1 MLSFSVVKSAGSAG
15 NYYTD
20 KDNYYVLGSMGERWA
35 GQGAEQLGLQG
46 SVDKDVFTRL
56 LEGRLPDGA
65 DLSRMQ
71 DGSNKHRPGYDLT
84 FSAPKSVS
92 MMAMLGGDKRLIDA
106 HNQAVDF
113 AVRQVEALASTRVMT
128 DGQSETV
135 LTGNL
140 VMALFNH
147 DTSRDQDPQL
157 HTHVVVANV
166 TQHNGEWKTLSSD
179 KVGKTGF
186 SENVLANRIAF
197 GKIYQS
203 ELRQRVEALGYETE
217 VVGKHGMWEMPGVPV
232 EAFSSRSQAIREA
245 VGEDASLK
253 SRDVAALDTR
263 KSKQHVDPEIRMA
276 EWMQTLKETGFDI
289 RAYRDA
295 ADQRAEIRTQA
306 PGPASQDGP
315 DVQQAVTQ
323 AIAGLSERKV
333 QFTYTDVLARTVGIL
348 PPENG
353 VIERARAGIDEA
365 ISREQLIPLDREK
378 GLFTSGIH
386 VLDELSVRALSRDI
400 MKQNRVTVHP
410 EKSVPRTAGYSD
422 AVSVLAQD
430 RPSLAIVSGQGGAAG
445 QRERVA
451 ELVMM
456 AREQGREVQII
467 AADRRSQMNLKQ
479 DERLSGE
486 LITGRRQLQEGMVF
500 TPGSTVIVD
509 QGEKLSLKETLTL
522 LDGAARHNVQVLITD
537 SGQRTG
543 TGSALMAMKDA
554 GVNTYRWQGGEQRPA
569 TIISEP
575 DRNVRYDR
583 LAGDFAASVKA
594 GEESVAQVS
603 GVREQAILTQA
614 IRSELKTQGVL
625 GHPEVTMTALSPVWL
640 DSRSRYL
647 RDMYRPGMV
656 MEQWN
661 PETRS
666 HDRYVIDRVTAQSHS
681 LTLRDAQGETQVV
694 RISSLDSSWSLFRP
708 EKMPVADGE
717 RLRVTGKIP
726 GLRVSG
732 GDRLQVASVSED
744 AMTVVVPGRAEPAT
758 LPVADSPFT
767 ALKLENGWVE
777 TPGHSVS
784 DSATV
789 FASVTQMAMDN
800 ATLNGL
806 ARSGRDVRLYSSL
819 DETRTAE
826 KLARH
831 PSFTVVSEQIK
842 ARAGETSLETAIS
855 LQKTGLHTP
864 AQQAIHLA
872 LPVLESKNL
881 AFSMVDL
888 LTEAKSFAAEGTGFT
903 ELGGEINAQIKRGDL
918 LYVDVAKGYGTGLL
932 VSRASYEAEKSI
944 LRHILEGKE
953 AVTPLMERVPG
964 ELMETLTSGQR
975 AATRMILETSDRFT
989 VVQGYAGVGK
999 TTQFRAVMSA
1009 VNMLPASER
1018 PRVVGLGPTHRAV
1031 GEMRSAGVDAQTLA
1045 SFLHDT
1051 QLQQRSGETPDF
1063 SNTLFLLDESSMVGN
1078 TDMARAYALIAA
1090 GGGRAVASGDTDQLQ
1105 AIAPGQPF
1113 RLQQTRSAADVVI
1126 MKEIVRQTPELREAV
1141 YSLINRDVE
1150 RALSGLESVKPSQ
1163 VPRQE
1168 GAWAPEHS
1176 VTEFSHSQEAKL
1188 AEAQQKAM
1196 LKGETFPDVPMTLY
1210 EAIVRDYTGR
1220 TPEAREQTLIVTHL
1234 NEDRRVLNSMIHDAR
1249 EKAGE
1254 LGKEQVMVPVL
1265 NTANIRDGELRRLST
1280 WENNPDALAL
1290 VDSVYHRIAGISKDD
1305 GLITL
1310 EDAEGNTR
1318 LISPREAVAEGVTLY
1333 TPDKIRVGT
1342 GDRMRFTKS
1351 DRERGYVAN
1360 SVWTVTAVSG
1370 DSVTLSDG
1378 QQTRVIRPG
1387 QERAEQHIDLAYAI
1401 TAHGAQGASETFAI
1415 ALEGTEGNRKLM
1427 AGFESA
1433 YVALSRMKQHVQVY
1447 TDNRQGWTDAINN
1460 AVQKGTAHDVLEPK
1474 PDREVMNAQRL
1485 FSTARELR
1493 DVAAGR
1499 AVLRQAGLAG
1509 GDSPAR
1515 FIAPGRKYP
1524 QPYVALPAFDRNGKS
1539 AGIWLN
1545 PLTTDDGNGLRG
1557 FSGEGRVKG
1566 SGDAQFVALQ
1576 GSRNGESLLADNM
1589 QDGVRIA
1596 RDNPDSG
1603 VVVRIAGEGRP
1614 WNPGAITGGRVWG
1627 ISRITASSRGPE
1639 MANRSRQ
1646 RYWHSGRLKRP
1657 SAVKR
1662 NAAQMKLSGKWQ
1674 RTNLTCRTAKQSW
1687 LSGILPDRSVTGLPY
1702 LNGKPHCRR
1711 VCCVNHNGSGKRS
1724 GRLPGKIC
1732 CRSVCSR
1739 WSGIWFVTCRK
1750 RKPWAETDTGRQT
1763 LMTTD
1768 NTNTTRNDSL
1778 AARTDTWLQ
1787 SFLVWS
1793 PGQRDIIKTVALVLM
1808 VLDHINLI
1816 FQLKQEWM
1824 FLAGRGAFPL
1834 FALVWGLNLSRHAH
1848 IRQPAINRLWGWGI
1862 IAQFAYYLAGFPW
1875 YEGNILFAFAVAAQV
1890 LTWCE
1895 TRSGWRTAA
1904 AILLMALWGP
1914 LSGTSYGIAGLLML
1928 AVSYRLYRAEDR
1940 AERLAL
1946 LACLLAVI
1954 PALNLASS
1962 DAAAVAGLVMTVLT
1976 VGLVSCAGKSLPR
1989 FWPGDFF
1996 PVFYACHLAVL
2007 GVLAL

>member
-1 MLSFSVVKSAGSAG
+1 MSFNAKDMTQGGQIASMRIRMFSQIANIMLYCLFIFFWILVGLVLWVKISWQTFVNGCIYWWCTTLEGMRDLIKSQPVYEIQYYGKTFRMNAAQVLHDKYMIWCGEQLWSAFVLASVVALVICLITFFVVSWILGRQGKQQSENEVTGGRQLTDNPKDVARMLKKDGKDSDIRIGDLPIIRDSEIQNFCLHGTVSTGKSEVIRRLANYARKRGDMVVIYDRSCEFVKSYYDPSIDKILNPLDARCAAWDLWKECLTQPDFDNVANTLIPMGTKEDPFWQGSGRTIFAEAAYLMRNDPNRSYSKLVDTLLSIKIEKLRTFLRNSPAANLVEEKIEKTAISIRAVLT
-15 NYYTD
+15 NYVKAIRY
-20 KDNYYVLGSMGERWA
+20 
-35 GQGAEQLGLQG
+35 LQG
-46 SVDKDVFTRL
+46 I
-56 LEGRLPDGA
+56 E
-65 DLSRMQ
+65 
-71 DGSNKHRPGYDLT
+71 
-84 FSAPKSVS
+84 
-92 MMAMLGGDKRLIDA
+92 
-106 HNQAVDF
+106 
-113 AVRQVEALASTRVMT
+113 
-128 DGQSETV
+128 
-135 LTGNL
+135 
-140 VMALFNH
+140 
-147 DTSRDQDPQL
+147 
-157 HTHVVVANV
+157 
-166 TQHNGEWKTLSSD
+166 HNGEPFT
-179 KVGKTGF
+179 
-186 SENVLANRIAF
+186 
-197 GKIYQS
+197 
-203 ELRQRVEALGYETE
+203 
-217 VVGKHGMWEMPGVPV
+217 
-232 EAFSSRSQAIREA
+232 IR
-245 VGEDASLK
+245 D
-253 SRDVAALDTR
+253 
-263 KSKQHVDPEIRMA
+263 
-276 EWMQTLKETGFDI
+276 WM
-289 RAYRDA
+289 
-295 ADQRAEIRTQA
+295 
-306 PGPASQDGP
+306 
-315 DVQQAVTQ
+315 
-323 AIAGLSERKV
+323 
-333 QFTYTDVLARTVGIL
+333 
-348 PPENG
+348 
-353 VIERARAGIDEA
+353 
-365 ISREQLIPLDREK
+365 
-378 GLFTSGIH
+378 
-386 VLDELSVRALSRDI
+386 
-400 MKQNRVTVHP
+400 TVHP

-486 LITGRRQLQEGMVF
+486 LITGRRQLLEGMAF

-543 TGSALMAMKDA
+543 TGSALMSMKDA

-575 DRNVRYDR
+575 DRNVRYAR

-603 GVREQAILTQA
+603 GVREQAILTQS

-732 GDRLQVASVSED
+732 GDRLQVASVSEE

-758 LPVADSPFT
+758 LPVSDSPFT

-855 LQKTGLHTP
+855 LQKAGLHTP

-1113 RLQQTRSAADVVI
+1113 RLQQTRSAADVAI

-1163 VPRQE
+1163 VPRLE

-1196 LKGETFPDVPMTLY
+1196 LKGEAFPDIPMTLY

-1280 WENNPDALAL
+1280 WEKNPDALAL
-1290 VDSVYHRIAGISKDD
+1290 VDNVYHRIAGISRDD

-1310 EDAEGNTR
+1310 QDAEGNTR

-1415 ALEGTEGNRKLM
+1415 ALEGTEGNRKQM

-1447 TDNRQGWTDAINN
+1447 TDR
-1460 AVQKGTAHDVLEPK
+1460 
-1474 PDREVMNAQRL
+1474 
-1485 FSTARELR
+1485 
-1493 DVAAGR
+1493 
-1499 AVLRQAGLAG
+1499 
-1509 GDSPAR
+1509 
-1515 FIAPGRKYP
+1515 
-1524 QPYVALPAFDRNGKS
+1524 
-1539 AGIWLN
+1539 
-1545 PLTTDDGNGLRG
+1545 
-1557 FSGEGRVKG
+1557 
-1566 SGDAQFVALQ
+1566 
-1576 GSRNGESLLADNM
+1576 
-1589 QDGVRIA
+1589 
-1596 RDNPDSG
+1596 
-1603 VVVRIAGEGRP
+1603 
-1614 WNPGAITGGRVWG
+1614 
-1627 ISRITASSRGPE
+1627 
-1639 MANRSRQ
+1639 
-1646 RYWHSGRLKRP
+1646 
-1657 SAVKR
+1657 
-1662 NAAQMKLSGKWQ
+1662 
-1674 RTNLTCRTAKQSW
+1674 
-1687 LSGILPDRSVTGLPY
+1687 
-1702 LNGKPHCRR
+1702 HC
-1711 VCCVNHNGSGKRS
+1711 CK
-1724 GRLPGKIC
+1724 
-1732 CRSVCSR
+1732 
-1739 WSGIWFVTCRK
+1739 
-1750 RKPWAETDTGRQT
+1750 
-1763 LMTTD
+1763 
-1768 NTNTTRNDSL
+1768 
-1778 AARTDTWLQ
+1778 
-1787 SFLVWS
+1787 
-1793 PGQRDIIKTVALVLM
+1793 
-1808 VLDHINLI
+1808 
-1816 FQLKQEWM
+1816 
-1824 FLAGRGAFPL
+1824 
-1834 FALVWGLNLSRHAH
+1834 
-1848 IRQPAINRLWGWGI
+1848 
-1862 IAQFAYYLAGFPW
+1862 
-1875 YEGNILFAFAVAAQV
+1875 
-1890 LTWCE
+1890 
-1895 TRSGWRTAA
+1895 
-1904 AILLMALWGP
+1904 
-1914 LSGTSYGIAGLLML
+1914 
-1928 AVSYRLYRAEDR
+1928 
-1940 AERLAL
+1940 
-1946 LACLLAVI
+1946 
-1954 PALNLASS
+1954 
-1962 DAAAVAGLVMTVLT
+1962 
-1976 VGLVSCAGKSLPR
+1976 
-1989 FWPGDFF
+1989 
-1996 PVFYACHLAVL
+1996 
-2007 GVLAL
+2007 

>member
-1 MLSFSVVKSAGSAG
+1 MMSIAQVRSAGSAG

-35 GQGAEQLGLQG
+35 GRGAEQLGLQG

-71 DGSNKHRPGYDLT
+71 DGSNRHRPGYDLT

-147 DTSRDQDPQL
+147 DTSRDQEPQL
-157 HTHVVVANV
+157 HTHAVVANV

-186 SENVLANRIAF
+186 IENVYANQIAF
-197 GKIYQS
+197 GRLYREKLKEQ
-203 ELRQRVEALGYETE
+203 VEALGYETE

-232 EAFSSRSQAIREA
+232 EAFSGRSQAIREA

-263 KSKQHVDPEIRMA
+263 KSKQHVDPEVRMA

-295 ADQRAEIRTQA
+295 ADQRAETRTQA
-306 PGPASQDGP
+306 PGAVSQEGP

-456 AREQGREVQII
+456 VREQGREVQII

-486 LITGRRQLQEGMVF
+486 LITGRRQLLEGMAF

-575 DRNVRYDR
+575 DRNVRYAR

-603 GVREQAILTQA
+603 GVRE
-614 IRSELKTQGVL
+614 
-625 GHPEVTMTALSPVWL
+625 
-640 DSRSRYL
+640 
-647 RDMYRPGMV
+647 
-656 MEQWN
+656 
-661 PETRS
+661 
-666 HDRYVIDRVTAQSHS
+666 
-681 LTLRDAQGETQVV
+681 
-694 RISSLDSSWSLFRP
+694 
-708 EKMPVADGE
+708 
-717 RLRVTGKIP
+717 
-726 GLRVSG
+726 
-732 GDRLQVASVSED
+732 
-744 AMTVVVPGRAEPAT
+744 
-758 LPVADSPFT
+758 
-767 ALKLENGWVE
+767 
-777 TPGHSVS
+777 
-784 DSATV
+784 
-789 FASVTQMAMDN
+789 
-800 ATLNGL
+800 
-806 ARSGRDVRLYSSL
+806 
-819 DETRTAE
+819 
-826 KLARH
+826 
-831 PSFTVVSEQIK
+831 
-842 ARAGETSLETAIS
+842 TAIS
-855 LQKTGLHTP
+855 LQKAGLHTP

-1009 VNMLPASER
+1009 VNMLPESER

-1051 QLQQRSGETPDF
+1051 QLLQRSGETPNF

-1113 RLQQTRSAADVVI
+1113 RLQQTRSAADVAI

-1163 VPRQE
+1163 VPRLE

-1196 LKGETFPDVPMTLY
+1196 QKGEAFPDVPMTLY

-1280 WENNPDALAL
+1280 WETHRDALAL
-1290 VDSVYHRIAGISKDD
+1290 VDNVYHRIAGISKDD

-1310 EDAEGNTR
+1310 QDAEGNTR

-1333 TPDKIRVGT
+1333 TPDTIRVGT

-1415 ALEGTEGNRKLM
+1415 ALEGTEGNRKQM

-1474 PDREVMNAQRL
+1474 SDREVMNAERL

-1493 DVAAGR
+1493 DVVAGR

-1614 WNPGAITGGRVWG
+1614 WNPGTITGGRVWG
-1627 ISRITASSRGPE
+1627 DIPDNSVQPGAGNGEPVTAEVLAQRQAE
-1639 MANRSRQ
+1639 EAIRRETERRADEIVRKMAEN
-1646 RYWHSGRLKRP
+1646 KP
-1657 SAVKR
+1657 D
-1662 NAAQMKLSGKWQ
+1662 
-1674 RTNLTCRTAKQSW
+1674 
-1687 LSGILPDRSVTGLPY
+1687 LPD
-1702 LNGKPHCRR
+1702 GKTEQA
-1711 VCCVNHNGSGKRS
+1711 V
-1724 GRLPGKIC
+1724 
-1732 CRSVCSR
+1732 
-1739 WSGIWFVTCRK
+1739 
-1750 RKPWAETDTGRQT
+1750 
-1763 LMTTD
+1763 
-1768 NTNTTRNDSL
+1768 
-1778 AARTDTWLQ
+1778 
-1787 SFLVWS
+1787 
-1793 PGQRDIIKTVALVLM
+1793 RD
-1808 VLDHINLI
+1808 
-1816 FQLKQEWM
+1816 
-1824 FLAGRGAFPL
+1824 
-1834 FALVWGLNLSRHAH
+1834 
-1848 IRQPAINRLWGWGI
+1848 
-1862 IAQFAYYLAGFPW
+1862 
-1875 YEGNILFAFAVAAQV
+1875 
-1890 LTWCE
+1890 
-1895 TRSGWRTAA
+1895 
-1904 AILLMALWGP
+1904 
-1914 LSGTSYGIAGLLML
+1914 IAGLERDRSAISEREAALPESVL
-1928 AVSYRLYRAEDR
+1928 REPQRVREAVREVARENLLQ
-1940 AERLAL
+1940 ERLQQMERDMVRDL
-1946 LACLLAVI
+1946 QKEKTL
-1954 PALNLASS
+1954 
-1962 DAAAVAGLVMTVLT
+1962 G
-1976 VGLVSCAGKSLPR
+1976 
-1989 FWPGDFF
+1989 GD
-1996 PVFYACHLAVL
+1996 
-2007 GVLAL
+2007 

>member
-1 MLSFSVVKSAGSAG
+1 
-15 NYYTD
+15 
-20 KDNYYVLGSMGERWA
+20 
-35 GQGAEQLGLQG
+35 
-46 SVDKDVFTRL
+46 
-56 LEGRLPDGA
+56 
-65 DLSRMQ
+65 
-71 DGSNKHRPGYDLT
+71 
-84 FSAPKSVS
+84 
-92 MMAMLGGDKRLIDA
+92 
-106 HNQAVDF
+106 
-113 AVRQVEALASTRVMT
+113 
-128 DGQSETV
+128 
-135 LTGNL
+135 
-140 VMALFNH
+140 
-147 DTSRDQDPQL
+147 
-157 HTHVVVANV
+157 
-166 TQHNGEWKTLSSD
+166 GEWKTLSSD

-186 SENVLANRIAF
+186 IENVYANQIAF
-197 GKIYQS
+197 GRLYREKLKEQ
-203 ELRQRVEALGYETE
+203 VEALGYETE

-232 EAFSSRSQAIREA
+232 EAFSGRSQAIREA

-263 KSKQHVDPEIRMA
+263 KSKQHVDPEVRMA

-295 ADQRAEIRTQA
+295 ADQRAETRTQA
-306 PGPASQDGP
+306 PGAVSQEGP

-486 LITGRRQLQEGMVF
+486 LITGRRQLQEGMTF

-575 DRNVRYDR
+575 DRNVRYAR

-614 IRSELKTQGVL
+614 IRSELETQGVL
-625 GHPEVTMTALSPVWL
+625 GHQEVTMTALSPVWL

-784 DSATV
+784 DSAKV

-842 ARAGETSLETAIS
+842 ARAGETLLETAIS
-855 LQKTGLHTP
+855 LQKAGIHTP

-888 LTEAKSFAAEGTGFT
+888 LTEAKSFAAEGTSFT
-903 ELGGEINAQIKRGDL
+903 DLGGEINAQIKRGDL

-964 ELMETLTSGQR
+964 ELMEKLTSGQR

-1009 VNMLPASER
+1009 VNMLPESER

-1113 RLQQTRSAADVVI
+1113 RLQQTRSAADVAI
-1126 MKEIVRQTPELREAV
+1126 MKEIVRQTPELRESV

-1168 GAWAPEHS
+1168 GAWVPEHS

-1196 LKGETFPDVPMTLY
+1196 LKGEAFPDIPMTLY

-1290 VDSVYHRIAGISKDD
+1290 VDCVYHRIAGISKDD

-1333 TPDKIRVGT
+1333 TPDTIRVGT

-1370 DSVTLSDG
+1370 DSVTLSGG
-1378 QQTRVIRPG
+1378 QQTRVIRPA
-1387 QERAEQHIDLAYAI
+1387 QVRAEQHIDLAYAI

-1415 ALEGTEGNRKLM
+1415 ALEGTEGSRKLM

-1460 AVQKGTAHDVLEPK
+1460 AVQKGTAHDVFEPK
-1474 PDREVMNAQRL
+1474 PDREVMNAERL

-1509 GDSPAR
+1509 GDTPAR

-1627 ISRITASSRGPE
+1627 DIPDNSVQPGAGNGEPVTAEVLAQRQAE
-1639 MANRSRQ
+1639 EAIRRETERRADEIVRKMAEN
-1646 RYWHSGRLKRP
+1646 KP
-1657 SAVKR
+1657 D
-1662 NAAQMKLSGKWQ
+1662 
-1674 RTNLTCRTAKQSW
+1674 
-1687 LSGILPDRSVTGLPY
+1687 LPD
-1702 LNGKPHCRR
+1702 GKTEQAVRE
-1711 VCCVNHNGSGKRS
+1711 
-1724 GRLPGKIC
+1724 I
-1732 CRSVCSR
+1732 
-1739 WSGIWFVTCRK
+1739 
-1750 RKPWAETDTGRQT
+1750 A
-1763 LMTTD
+1763 
-1768 NTNTTRNDSL
+1768 
-1778 AARTDTWLQ
+1778 
-1787 SFLVWS
+1787 
-1793 PGQRDIIKTVALVLM
+1793 GQERD
-1808 VLDHINLI
+1808 
-1816 FQLKQEWM
+1816 
-1824 FLAGRGAFPL
+1824 R
-1834 FALVWGLNLSRHAH
+1834 
-1848 IRQPAINRLWGWGI
+1848 
-1862 IAQFAYYLAGFPW
+1862 
-1875 YEGNILFAFAVAAQV
+1875 
-1890 LTWCE
+1890 
-1895 TRSGWRTAA
+1895 A
-1904 AILLMALWGP
+1904 AITEREAALPESVLRESQREREAVREVARENLLQ
-1914 LSGTSYGIAGLLML
+1914 
-1928 AVSYRLYRAEDR
+1928 
-1940 AERLAL
+1940 ERLQQMERDMVRDL
-1946 LACLLAVI
+1946 QKEKTL
-1954 PALNLASS
+1954 
-1962 DAAAVAGLVMTVLT
+1962 G
-1976 VGLVSCAGKSLPR
+1976 
-1989 FWPGDFF
+1989 GD
-1996 PVFYACHLAVL
+1996 
-2007 GVLAL
+2007 

>member
-1 MLSFSVVKSAGSAG
+1 MMSIAQVRSAGSAG

-71 DGSNKHRPGYDLT
+71 DGRNRHRPGYDLT

-92 MMAMLGGDKRLIDA
+92 MMAMLGGDKRLIEA

-147 DTSRDQDPQL
+147 DTSRDQEPQL
-157 HTHVVVANV
+157 HTHAVVANV

-186 SENVLANRIAF
+186 IENVYANQIAF
-197 GKIYQS
+197 GRLYREKLKEQ
-203 ELRQRVEALGYETE
+203 VEALGYETE

-232 EAFSSRSQAIREA
+232 EAFSGRSQTIREA

-263 KSKQHVDPEIRMA
+263 KSKQHVDPEVRMA

-295 ADQRAEIRTQA
+295 ADQRAETRTQA
-306 PGPASQDGP
+306 PGPASPDGP

-333 QFTYTDVLARTVGIL
+333 QFTYADVLARTVGIL

-378 GLFTSGIH
+378 GLFMSGIH

-486 LITGRRQLQEGMVF
+486 LITGRRQLQKGMAF

-509 QGEKLSLKETLTL
+509 QGEKLSLKETL
-522 LDGAARHNVQVLITD
+522 
-537 SGQRTG
+537 
-543 TGSALMAMKDA
+543 
-554 GVNTYRWQGGEQRPA
+554 
-569 TIISEP
+569 
-575 DRNVRYDR
+575 
-583 LAGDFAASVKA
+583 
-594 GEESVAQVS
+594 
-603 GVREQAILTQA
+603 
-614 IRSELKTQGVL
+614 
-625 GHPEVTMTALSPVWL
+625 
-640 DSRSRYL
+640 
-647 RDMYRPGMV
+647 
-656 MEQWN
+656 
-661 PETRS
+661 
-666 HDRYVIDRVTAQSHS
+666 
-681 LTLRDAQGETQVV
+681 
-694 RISSLDSSWSLFRP
+694 
-708 EKMPVADGE
+708 
-717 RLRVTGKIP
+717 
-726 GLRVSG
+726 
-732 GDRLQVASVSED
+732 
-744 AMTVVVPGRAEPAT
+744 TVVVPGRAEPAT

-784 DSATV
+784 DSAKV

-842 ARAGETSLETAIS
+842 ARAGETLLETAIS
-855 LQKTGLHTP
+855 LQKAGLHTP
-864 AQQAIHLA
+864 AQQAIHLS

-888 LTEAKSFAAEGTGFT
+888 LTEAKSFAAEGTSFT
-903 ELGGEINAQIKRGDL
+903 ELGGEIDAQIKRGDL
-918 LYVDVAKGYGTGLL
+918 LYVDVAKDYGTGLL

-964 ELMETLTSGQR
+964 ELMEKLTSGQR

-1009 VNMLPASER
+1009 VNMLPESER

-1090 GGGRAVASGDTDQLQ
+1090 GDGRAVASGDTDQLQ

-1113 RLQQTRSAADVVI
+1113 RLQQTRSAADVAI

-1141 YSLINRDVE
+1141 YNLINRDVE

-1163 VPRQE
+1163 VPRLE

-1176 VTEFSHSQEAKL
+1176 VMEFSHSQEAKL

-1196 LKGETFPDVPMTLY
+1196 LKGEAFPDAPMTLY

-1280 WENNPDALAL
+1280 WEIHRDALAL
-1290 VDSVYHRIAGISKDD
+1290 VDNVYHRIAGISRDD

-1310 EDAEGNTR
+1310 QDAEGNTR

-1333 TPDKIRVGT
+1333 TPDTIRVGT

-1378 QQTRVIRPG
+1378 QQTRVIRHG

-1415 ALEGTEGNRKLM
+1415 ALEGTEGSRKQM
-1427 AGFESA
+1427 TGFESA

-1474 PDREVMNAQRL
+1474 SVREVMNAERL

-1614 WNPGAITGGRVWG
+1614 WNPGTITGGRVWG
-1627 ISRITASSRGPE
+1627 DIPDNSVQPGAGNGEPVTAEVLAQRQAE
-1639 MANRSRQ
+1639 EAIRRETERRADEIVRKMAEN
-1646 RYWHSGRLKRP
+1646 KP
-1657 SAVKR
+1657 D
-1662 NAAQMKLSGKWQ
+1662 
-1674 RTNLTCRTAKQSW
+1674 
-1687 LSGILPDRSVTGLPY
+1687 LPD
-1702 LNGKPHCRR
+1702 GKTEQA
-1711 VCCVNHNGSGKRS
+1711 V
-1724 GRLPGKIC
+1724 
-1732 CRSVCSR
+1732 
-1739 WSGIWFVTCRK
+1739 
-1750 RKPWAETDTGRQT
+1750 
-1763 LMTTD
+1763 
-1768 NTNTTRNDSL
+1768 
-1778 AARTDTWLQ
+1778 
-1787 SFLVWS
+1787 
-1793 PGQRDIIKTVALVLM
+1793 RD
-1808 VLDHINLI
+1808 
-1816 FQLKQEWM
+1816 
-1824 FLAGRGAFPL
+1824 
-1834 FALVWGLNLSRHAH
+1834 
-1848 IRQPAINRLWGWGI
+1848 
-1862 IAQFAYYLAGFPW
+1862 
-1875 YEGNILFAFAVAAQV
+1875 
-1890 LTWCE
+1890 
-1895 TRSGWRTAA
+1895 
-1904 AILLMALWGP
+1904 
-1914 LSGTSYGIAGLLML
+1914 IAGLERDRSAISEREAALPESVL
-1928 AVSYRLYRAEDR
+1928 REPQRVREAVREVARENLLQ
-1940 AERLAL
+1940 ERLQQMERDMVRDL
-1946 LACLLAVI
+1946 QKEKTL
-1954 PALNLASS
+1954 
-1962 DAAAVAGLVMTVLT
+1962 G
-1976 VGLVSCAGKSLPR
+1976 
-1989 FWPGDFF
+1989 GD
-1996 PVFYACHLAVL
+1996 
-2007 GVLAL
+2007 

>member
-1 MLSFSVVKSAGSAG
+1 MMSIAQVRSAGSAG

-35 GQGAEQLGLQG
+35 GRGAEQLGLQG

-56 LEGRLPDGA
+56 LEGKLPDGA

-92 MMAMLGGDKRLIDA
+92 VMAMLGGDKRLIDA

-147 DTSRDQDPQL
+147 DTSRDQEPQL
-157 HTHVVVANV
+157 HTHAVVANV

-186 SENVLANRIAF
+186 IENVYANQIAF
-197 GKIYQS
+197 GRLYREKLKEQ
-203 ELRQRVEALGYETE
+203 VEALGYETE

-232 EAFSSRSQAIREA
+232 EAFSGRSQAIREA

-263 KSKQHVDPEIRMA
+263 KSKQHVDPEVRMA

-295 ADQRAEIRTQA
+295 ADQRAETRTQT

-486 LITGRRQLQEGMVF
+486 LITGRRQLQEGMAF
-500 TPGSTVIVD
+500 TPGNTVIVD
-509 QGEKLSLKETLTL
+509 QGEKLSLKETL
-522 LDGAARHNVQVLITD
+522 
-537 SGQRTG
+537 
-543 TGSALMAMKDA
+543 
-554 GVNTYRWQGGEQRPA
+554 
-569 TIISEP
+569 
-575 DRNVRYDR
+575 
-583 LAGDFAASVKA
+583 
-594 GEESVAQVS
+594 
-603 GVREQAILTQA
+603 
-614 IRSELKTQGVL
+614 
-625 GHPEVTMTALSPVWL
+625 
-640 DSRSRYL
+640 
-647 RDMYRPGMV
+647 
-656 MEQWN
+656 
-661 PETRS
+661 
-666 HDRYVIDRVTAQSHS
+666 TAQSHS

-744 AMTVVVPGRAEPAT
+744 AMTVVVPGRAEPAS
-758 LPVADSPFT
+758 LPVSDSPFT

-784 DSATV
+784 DSAKV

-842 ARAGETSLETAIS
+842 ARAGETLLETAIS
-855 LQKTGLHTP
+855 LQKAGLHTP

-888 LTEAKSFAAEGTGFT
+888 LTEAKSFAAEGTSFID
-903 ELGGEINAQIKRGDL
+903 LGGEINAQIKRGDL

-964 ELMETLTSGQR
+964 ELMEKLTSGQR

-1009 VNMLPASER
+1009 VNMLPESER

-1113 RLQQTRSAADVVI
+1113 RLQQTRSAADVAI

-1168 GAWAPEHS
+1168 GAWVPEHS

-1196 LKGETFPDVPMTLY
+1196 LKGEAFPDIPMTLY

-1280 WENNPDALAL
+1280 WETHRDALAL
-1290 VDSVYHRIAGISKDD
+1290 VDNVYHRIAGISKDD

-1310 EDAEGNTR
+1310 QDAEGNTR

-1333 TPDKIRVGT
+1333 TPDTIRVGT

-1351 DRERGYVAN
+1351 DRECGYVAN

-1415 ALEGTEGNRKLM
+1415 ALEGTEGNRKQM
-1427 AGFESA
+1427 TGFESA

-1474 PDREVMNAQRL
+1474 SDREVMNAERL

-1493 DVAAGR
+1493 DVVAGR

-1614 WNPGAITGGRVWG
+1614 WNPRTITGGRVWG
-1627 ISRITASSRGPE
+1627 DIPDNSVQPGAGNGEPVTAEVLAQRQAE
-1639 MANRSRQ
+1639 EAIRRETERRADEIVRKMAEN
-1646 RYWHSGRLKRP
+1646 KP
-1657 SAVKR
+1657 D
-1662 NAAQMKLSGKWQ
+1662 
-1674 RTNLTCRTAKQSW
+1674 
-1687 LSGILPDRSVTGLPY
+1687 LPD
-1702 LNGKPHCRR
+1702 GKTEQA
-1711 VCCVNHNGSGKRS
+1711 V
-1724 GRLPGKIC
+1724 
-1732 CRSVCSR
+1732 
-1739 WSGIWFVTCRK
+1739 
-1750 RKPWAETDTGRQT
+1750 
-1763 LMTTD
+1763 
-1768 NTNTTRNDSL
+1768 
-1778 AARTDTWLQ
+1778 
-1787 SFLVWS
+1787 
-1793 PGQRDIIKTVALVLM
+1793 RD
-1808 VLDHINLI
+1808 
-1816 FQLKQEWM
+1816 
-1824 FLAGRGAFPL
+1824 
-1834 FALVWGLNLSRHAH
+1834 
-1848 IRQPAINRLWGWGI
+1848 
-1862 IAQFAYYLAGFPW
+1862 
-1875 YEGNILFAFAVAAQV
+1875 
-1890 LTWCE
+1890 
-1895 TRSGWRTAA
+1895 
-1904 AILLMALWGP
+1904 
-1914 LSGTSYGIAGLLML
+1914 IAGLERDRSAISEREAALPESVL
-1928 AVSYRLYRAEDR
+1928 REPQRVREAVREVARENLLQ
-1940 AERLAL
+1940 ERLQQMERDMVRDL
-1946 LACLLAVI
+1946 QKEKTL
-1954 PALNLASS
+1954 
-1962 DAAAVAGLVMTVLT
+1962 G
-1976 VGLVSCAGKSLPR
+1976 
-1989 FWPGDFF
+1989 GD
-1996 PVFYACHLAVL
+1996 
-2007 GVLAL
+2007 

>member
-1 MLSFSVVKSAGSAG
+1 MMSIAQVRSAGSAG

-20 KDNYYVLGSMGERWA
+20 RDNYYVLGSMEERWA
-35 GQGAEQLGLQG
+35 GKGAEQLGLQG

-56 LEGRLPDGA
+56 LEGKLPDGA

-92 MMAMLGGDKRLIDA
+92 MMAMLGGDKRLIEA

-128 DGQSETV
+128 DGQSETL

-147 DTSRDQDPQL
+147 DTSRDQEPQL
-157 HTHVVVANV
+157 HTHAVVANV

-186 SENVLANRIAF
+186 IENVYANQIAF
-197 GKIYQS
+197 GRLYREKLKEQ
-203 ELRQRVEALGYETE
+203 VEALGYETE

-232 EAFSSRSQAIREA
+232 EAFSGRSQTIREA

-263 KSKQHVDPEIRMA
+263 KSKQHVDPEVRMA
-276 EWMQTLKETGFDI
+276 EWMQTLKDTGFDI
-289 RAYRDA
+289 RAYRES
-295 ADQRAEIRTQA
+295 ADQRAETRMQA
-306 PGPASQDGP
+306 PESVSPDGP

-386 VLDELSVRALSRDI
+386 VLDELSVRSLSRDI

-430 RPSLAIVSGQGGAAG
+430 RPSLAIISGQGGAAG
-445 QRERVA
+445 QSERVA
-451 ELVMM
+451 ELAMM

-467 AADRRSQMNLKQ
+467 AADRRSQMNLTQ
-479 DERLSGE
+479 DKRLAGE
-486 LITGRRQLQEGMVF
+486 LITGRRQLQESLAF

-575 DRNVRYDR
+575 DRNVRYAR
-583 LAGDFAASVKA
+583 LAGDFVASVKA

-614 IRSELKTQGVL
+614 IRSELKKQGVL
-625 GHPEVTMTALSPVWL
+625 GQAEVTMTALSPVWL

-647 RDMYRPGMV
+647 RDMYRTGMV
-656 MEQWN
+656 MEQWS
-661 PETRS
+661 PETRR
-666 HDRYVIDRVTAQSHS
+666 HDRYVIDRVTAQSNS

-708 EKMPVADGE
+708 EKMAVADGE

-732 GDRLQVASVSED
+732 GDRLQVSSVSED
-744 AMTVVVPGRAEPAT
+744 TMTVVVPGRAEPAS
-758 LPVADSPFT
+758 LPVGDSPFT
-767 ALKLENGWVE
+767 ALKLESGWVE

-784 DSATV
+784 DSAKV
-789 FASVTQMAMDN
+789 FASVTQMAMDT

-819 DETRTAE
+819 DEVRTAE
-826 KLARH
+826 KLSRH
-831 PSFTVVSEQIK
+831 PSFTVVSSQIK
-842 ARAGETSLETAIS
+842 ARAGETSLDTAIS
-855 LQKTGLHTP
+855 LQKAGLHTP

-872 LPVLESKNL
+872 IPVVESKNL
-881 AFSMVDL
+881 AFSQVEL
-888 LTEAKSFAAEGTGFT
+888 LTEAKSFAAEGTGFAD
-903 ELGGEINAQIKRGDL
+903 LGREIDAQIKRGDL
-918 LYVDVAKGYGTGLL
+918 LHVDVAKGYGTDLL
-932 VSRASYEAEKSI
+932 ISRASYEAEKSI
-944 LRHILEGKE
+944 LHHILEGKE
-953 AVTPLMERVPG
+953 AVTPLMKRVPG

-975 AATRMILETSDRFT
+975 AATRMILETKDRFT

-1009 VNMLPASER
+1009 VNLLPESER

-1031 GEMRSAGVDAQTLA
+1031 GEMRSAGVEAQTLA

-1078 TDMARAYALIAA
+1078 TDMARACALIAA

-1113 RLQQTRSAADVVI
+1113 RLQQTRSAADVAI
-1126 MKEIVRQTPELREAV
+1126 MKEIVRQTPELRDAV
-1141 YSLINRDVE
+1141 YSLINRDVNK
-1150 RALSGLESVKPSQ
+1150 ALSGLENVKPVQ
-1163 VPRQE
+1163 VPRLK
-1168 GAWAPEHS
+1168 GAWAPENS
-1176 VTEFSHSQEAKL
+1176 VTEFSRLQERELAKAAQEAEK
-1188 AEAQQKAM
+1188 
-1196 LKGETFPDVPMTLY
+1196 KGEAFPDVPVTLY

-1220 TPEAREQTLIVTHL
+1220 TPDAREQTLIVTHL
-1234 NEDRRVLNSMIHDAR
+1234 NADRRVLNSMIQDALA
-1249 EKAGE
+1249 KPGE
-1254 LGKEQVMVPVL
+1254 QQVTVPVL
-1265 NTANIRDGELRRLST
+1265 TTANIRDGELRRLST
-1280 WENNPDALAL
+1280 WEAHPGALAL
-1290 VDSVYHRIAGISKDD
+1290 VDNVYHRIAGISKED

-1310 EDAEGNTR
+1310 EDKAGNTR
-1318 LISPREAVAEGVTLY
+1318 LISPREAAAEGVTLY
-1333 TPDKIRVGT
+1333 NPETIRVGA

-1378 QQTRVIRPG
+1378 KQTRVVRPG
-1387 QERAEQHIDLAYAI
+1387 LDRAEQHIDLAYAI

-1415 ALEGTEGNRKLM
+1415 ALEGTEGGRKQM

-1433 YVALSRMKQHVQVY
+1433 YVALSRMKLHVQVY
-1447 TDNRQGWTDAINN
+1447 TDDRQGWVKAINS
-1460 AVQKGTAHDVLEPK
+1460 AEQKGTAHDVLEPK
-1474 PDREVMNAQRL
+1474 SEREMMNAERL

-1493 DVAAGR
+1493 GVAAGR
-1499 AVLRQAGLAG
+1499 AVLRNAGLAQ
-1509 GDSPAR
+1509 GDSRAR
-1515 FIAPGRKYP
+1515 FITPGRKYP

-1545 PLTTDDGNGLRG
+1545 PLTTDDGAGLRG

-1566 SGDAQFVALQ
+1566 SEEAQFVALQ

-1614 WNPGAITGGRVWG
+1614 WNPGAMTGGRVWG
-1627 ISRITASSRGPE
+1627 DIPDNSVQPGAGNGEPVTAEVLAQRQAE
-1639 MANRSRQ
+1639 EAIRRETERRADEIVRKMAEDKPDLPD
-1646 RYWHSGRLKRP
+1646 GKTEL
-1657 SAVKR
+1657 AVR
-1662 NAAQMKLSGKWQ
+1662 EIAGQE
-1674 RTNLTCRTAKQSW
+1674 R
-1687 LSGILPDRSVTGLPY
+1687 DRSVTPEREAALPE
-1702 LNGKPHCRR
+1702 
-1711 VCCVNHNGSGKRS
+1711 
-1724 GRLPGKIC
+1724 
-1732 CRSVCSR
+1732 SVLR
-1739 WSGIWFVTCRK
+1739 EPPRERDAVR
-1750 RKPWAETDTGRQT
+1750 EV
-1763 LMTTD
+1763 
-1768 NTNTTRNDSL
+1768 
-1778 AARTDTWLQ
+1778 ARENLLQ
-1787 SFLVWS
+1787 
-1793 PGQRDIIKTVALVLM
+1793 
-1808 VLDHINLI
+1808 
-1816 FQLKQEWM
+1816 
-1824 FLAGRGAFPL
+1824 
-1834 FALVWGLNLSRHAH
+1834 
-1848 IRQPAINRLWGWGI
+1848 
-1862 IAQFAYYLAGFPW
+1862 
-1875 YEGNILFAFAVAAQV
+1875 
-1890 LTWCE
+1890 
-1895 TRSGWRTAA
+1895 
-1904 AILLMALWGP
+1904 
-1914 LSGTSYGIAGLLML
+1914 
-1928 AVSYRLYRAEDR
+1928 
-1940 AERLAL
+1940 ERLQQMERDMVRDL
-1946 LACLLAVI
+1946 QKEK
-1954 PALNLASS
+1954 
-1962 DAAAVAGLVMTVLT
+1962 T
-1976 VGLVSCAGKSLPR
+1976 
-1989 FWPGDFF
+1989 PGGD
-1996 PVFYACHLAVL
+1996 
-2007 GVLAL
+2007 

>member
-232 EAFSSRSQAIREA
+232 EAFSGRSQAIREA

-263 KSKQHVDPEIRMA
+263 KSKQHVDPEVRMA

-486 LITGRRQLQEGMVF
+486 LITGRRQLREGMAF
-500 TPGSTVIVD
+500 PPGSTVIVD

-575 DRNVRYDR
+575 DRNVRYAR

-603 GVREQAILTQA
+603 GVREQAILTEA

-819 DETRTAE
+819 DEPRTAE
-826 KLARH
+826 KLAR
-831 PSFTVVSEQIK
+831 
-842 ARAGETSLETAIS
+842 
-855 LQKTGLHTP
+855 
-864 AQQAIHLA
+864 
-872 LPVLESKNL
+872 
-881 AFSMVDL
+881 
-888 LTEAKSFAAEGTGFT
+888 
-903 ELGGEINAQIKRGDL
+903 
-918 LYVDVAKGYGTGLL
+918 
-932 VSRASYEAEKSI
+932 
-944 LRHILEGKE
+944 
-953 AVTPLMERVPG
+953 
-964 ELMETLTSGQR
+964 
-975 AATRMILETSDRFT
+975 
-989 VVQGYAGVGK
+989 
-999 TTQFRAVMSA
+999 
-1009 VNMLPASER
+1009 
-1018 PRVVGLGPTHRAV
+1018 
-1031 GEMRSAGVDAQTLA
+1031 
-1045 SFLHDT
+1045 
-1051 QLQQRSGETPDF
+1051 QRSGETPDF

-1196 LKGETFPDVPMTLY
+1196 LKGEAFPDIPMTLY

-1305 GLITL
+1305 GLIS
-1310 EDAEGNTR
+1310 EPAH
-1318 LISPREAVAEGVTLY
+1318 
-1333 TPDKIRVGT
+1333 T
-1342 GDRMRFTKS
+1342 G
-1351 DRERGYVAN
+1351 
-1360 SVWTVTAVSG
+1360 
-1370 DSVTLSDG
+1370 
-1378 QQTRVIRPG
+1378 
-1387 QERAEQHIDLAYAI
+1387 
-1401 TAHGAQGASETFAI
+1401 
-1415 ALEGTEGNRKLM
+1415 
-1427 AGFESA
+1427 
-1433 YVALSRMKQHVQVY
+1433 
-1447 TDNRQGWTDAINN
+1447 
-1460 AVQKGTAHDVLEPK
+1460 
-1474 PDREVMNAQRL
+1474 
-1485 FSTARELR
+1485 
-1493 DVAAGR
+1493 
-1499 AVLRQAGLAG
+1499 
-1509 GDSPAR
+1509 
-1515 FIAPGRKYP
+1515 
-1524 QPYVALPAFDRNGKS
+1524 
-1539 AGIWLN
+1539 
-1545 PLTTDDGNGLRG
+1545 
-1557 FSGEGRVKG
+1557 
-1566 SGDAQFVALQ
+1566 
-1576 GSRNGESLLADNM
+1576 
-1589 QDGVRIA
+1589 
-1596 RDNPDSG
+1596 
-1603 VVVRIAGEGRP
+1603 
-1614 WNPGAITGGRVWG
+1614 
-1627 ISRITASSRGPE
+1627 
-1639 MANRSRQ
+1639 
-1646 RYWHSGRLKRP
+1646 
-1657 SAVKR
+1657 
-1662 NAAQMKLSGKWQ
+1662 
-1674 RTNLTCRTAKQSW
+1674 
-1687 LSGILPDRSVTGLPY
+1687 
-1702 LNGKPHCRR
+1702 
-1711 VCCVNHNGSGKRS
+1711 
-1724 GRLPGKIC
+1724 
-1732 CRSVCSR
+1732 
-1739 WSGIWFVTCRK
+1739 
-1750 RKPWAETDTGRQT
+1750 
-1763 LMTTD
+1763 
-1768 NTNTTRNDSL
+1768 
-1778 AARTDTWLQ
+1778 
-1787 SFLVWS
+1787 
-1793 PGQRDIIKTVALVLM
+1793 
-1808 VLDHINLI
+1808 
-1816 FQLKQEWM
+1816 
-1824 FLAGRGAFPL
+1824 
-1834 FALVWGLNLSRHAH
+1834 
-1848 IRQPAINRLWGWGI
+1848 
-1862 IAQFAYYLAGFPW
+1862 
-1875 YEGNILFAFAVAAQV
+1875 
-1890 LTWCE
+1890 
-1895 TRSGWRTAA
+1895 
-1904 AILLMALWGP
+1904 
-1914 LSGTSYGIAGLLML
+1914 
-1928 AVSYRLYRAEDR
+1928 
-1940 AERLAL
+1940 
-1946 LACLLAVI
+1946 
-1954 PALNLASS
+1954 
-1962 DAAAVAGLVMTVLT
+1962 
-1976 VGLVSCAGKSLPR
+1976 
-1989 FWPGDFF
+1989 
-1996 PVFYACHLAVL
+1996 
-2007 GVLAL
+2007 